1 VHRASFFCGNQVLI
15 QTEFTLSVRP
25 SLTCLFVALS
35 FLRTSGLVGAPA
47 CGDVMKLQIK
57 VGEDGKIQ
65 DAVFKVCICV
75 EGGKRE
81 RVKGKA
87 RNKSWSAVDAE
98 GRKGAKMLF
107 IVAVIP
113 LRRCDLLSVV
123 SQNLRAFLF
132 CADVWVRFSDR

>member
-1 VHRASFFCGNQVLI
+1 MY
-15 QTEFTLSVRP
+15 
-25 SLTCLFVALS
+25 
-35 FLRTSGLVGAPA
+35 LRGG
-47 CGDVMKLQIK
+47 
-57 VGEDGKIQ
+57 GE
-65 DAVFKVCICV
+65 
-75 EGGKRE
+75 ERE

>member
-1 VHRASFFCGNQVLI
+1 MDG
-15 QTEFTLSVRP
+15 
-25 SLTCLFVALS
+25 TC
-35 FLRTSGLVGAPA
+35 
-47 CGDVMKLQIK
+47 
-57 VGEDGKIQ
+57 
-65 DAVFKVCICV
+65 
-75 EGGKRE
+75 E
-81 RVKGKA
+81 RIG
-87 RNKSWSAVDAE
+87 WSAVDAE